1 MKIIIDGY
9 NLLRNIYHKEKGKLE
24 KQRDLFI
31 RQLGIYRHKKGND
44 LIVVFD
50 GGLFGHATREIRN
63 GVVIIFSGQKL
74 SADDWIFNYVQNNPN
89 EELLLITYDRQLKD
103 RCKRFGVDS
112 LGVNEFY
119 SILQDCLLGEVES
132 DLKKDVSTGENIEK
146 YEMDE
151 HENFPRFNKLIDS
164 EALDL
169 LMSQTDLSHY
179 RKDETEN
186 DNKKFKKSHSL
197 SKKEKKVYKKL
208 KKL

>member
-31 RQLGIYRHKKGND
+31 RQLGIYRNKKGND

-50 GGLFGHATREIRN
+50 GGLFGHATREIRS
-63 GVVIIFSGQKL
+63 GVVIIFSGQKA

-89 EELLLITYDRQLKD
+89 EELLLVTYDRQLKD
-103 RCKRFGVDS
+103 RCKRFGADS

-132 DLKKDVSTGENIEK
+132 DLKKDVSIGENIEK
-146 YEMDE
+146 YEIDE
-151 HENFPRFNKLIDS
+151 HADFPKFNKLIDS

-169 LMSQTDLSHY
+169 LMSQTDLSQY
-179 RKDETEN
+179 TKDDSKNGSRKI
-186 DNKKFKKSHSL
+186 KKSYSL